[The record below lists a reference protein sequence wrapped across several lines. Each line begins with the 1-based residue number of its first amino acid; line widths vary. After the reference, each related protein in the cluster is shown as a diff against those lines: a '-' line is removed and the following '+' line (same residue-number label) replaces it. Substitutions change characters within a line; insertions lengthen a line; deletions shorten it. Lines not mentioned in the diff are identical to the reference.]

1 MTPDR
6 RARAVKH
13 DAGVLGGM
21 PRDARRDAGE
31 RARNGQIHGY
41 DPSLTEKT
49 RYARFARV
57 VMPHLADALALA
69 QHLAETP
76 SATVGLLQ
84 DAFMRAI
91 LTIDEFVDGDAR
103 AWVLNIVFSAWLS
116 GAAASAL
123 ADNAVLSSERAI
135 SRADADQVSEEDR
148 TGQAPEQAIAVLPA
162 PFRAT
167 MLLRRQGH
175 SYKKIAAMTGVPLGT
190 VMSRLA
196 RARRHLKEATR
207 RA

>member
-1 MTPDR
+1 MPP
-6 RARAVKH
+6 
-13 DAGVLGGM
+13 DAG
-21 PRDARRDAGE
+21 RDAGE
-31 RARNGQIHGY
+31 RARNRQIHEY
-41 DPSLTEKT
+41 DRRVTEKT

-69 QHLAETP
+69 QHLGETP

-84 DAFMRAI
+84 DAFMQAI
-91 LTIDEFVDGDAR
+91 LSIDQFADEDAR

-135 SRADADQVSEEDR
+135 SRADADQLSEEER
-148 TGQAPEQAIAVLPA
+148 TGQAREQAIAVLPA

-196 RARRHLKEATR
+196 RARRHLKEAAR
-207 RA
+207 QA